1 MLIIMR
7 ILCVFVLLLAVCCK
21 SNSKQEN
28 GEAMQEEAF
37 ATEEPLTVLSPDY
50 PECKNDIRLGDIA
63 DSVFYISLK
72 RGKMEVLQLYY
83 LDSLILLN
91 DINCVYIFDSEGNV
105 KCEIPLQAGCFDV
118 SPDMQ
123 RLYTYQFL
131 TKEIGSYDFDGNN
144 IWRTKVKY
152 SNSKNEL
159 GYYGYSFLSV
169 NDTLFAISNINFGNN
184 QDKLIFVN
192 RHGRAVHNV
201 MNNERFTP
209 PNSVYSTNRAWQ
221 RPLFRDYD
229 GICYHSSC
237 NDTLFSIDAETLEQ
251 SPAVIE
257 QKLPK
262 APLKRRLEY
271 TGEKVEDFYAYCTN
285 TYTCS
290 DSYQDIWTDSSKY
303 ATRFFNTSRY
313 LIVGYT
319 HGSLNLPTSNF
330 LLYDRKTKTLSRTH
344 NDLGK
349 SIDAKFLHFG
359 IFNDYDGGL
368 SFEPE
373 HQSGDYLIMVNAGA
387 SQGGMRHF
395 PKELYFE
402 GRKIVNDHCICRSNV
417 YQNARYK
424 ERLDNFF
431 TNEVDSKNNTV
442 LTVVKL
448 KTK

>member
-1 MLIIMR
+1 MR
-7 ILCVFVLLLAVCCK
+7 YLCGFALLLMVCCLN
-21 SNSKQEN
+21 NSRQEN
-28 GEAMQEEAF
+28 REAVQEETF
-37 ATEEPLTVLSPDY
+37 ATGRSLIVLSSDY
-50 PECKNDIRLGDIA
+50 PECKNDIRLSDIA

-72 RGKMEVLQLYY
+72 RGSLDVFQLYY

-91 DINCVYIFDSEGNV
+91 DMNRLYIFDSEGNV
-105 KCEIPLQAGCFDV
+105 KCEIPLPAGCFDV
-118 SPDMQ
+118 SPDMR
-123 RLYTYQFL
+123 RLYTYRFL
-131 TKEIGSYDFDGNN
+131 TKEISSWDFDGNN
-144 IWRTKVKY
+144 VWKTKVKY
-152 SNSKNEL
+152 SNSKDEL
-159 GYYGYSFLSV
+159 GFYGYSFLSV

-192 RHGRAVHNV
+192 HHGRTVHNV

-209 PNSVYSTNRAWQ
+209 PNSVYSTNRVWQ
-221 RPLFRDYD
+221 RSLFRDYY
-229 GICYHSSC
+229 GICYHSSY

-262 APLKRRLEY
+262 VPLKRRLEY
-271 TGEKVEDFYAYCTN
+271 TGEKIEDFYAYCTN
-285 TYTCS
+285 IYTCS
-290 DSYQDIWTDSSKY
+290 DSPHDIWTDSSKY

-313 LIVGYT
+313 VMVGFT

-330 LLYDRKTKTLSRTH
+330 LLYDRKTKTLNRTH
-344 NDLGK
+344 NDLRKG
-349 SIDAKFLHFG
+349 IDAKFLHFG

-373 HQSGDYLIMVNAGA
+373 HQSGDCLIMVNAGL

-402 GRKIVNDHCICRSNV
+402 GRKIVNDHYICRSDV
-417 YQNARYK
+417 YLSPQYK
-424 ERLDNFF
+424 ERLDDFF